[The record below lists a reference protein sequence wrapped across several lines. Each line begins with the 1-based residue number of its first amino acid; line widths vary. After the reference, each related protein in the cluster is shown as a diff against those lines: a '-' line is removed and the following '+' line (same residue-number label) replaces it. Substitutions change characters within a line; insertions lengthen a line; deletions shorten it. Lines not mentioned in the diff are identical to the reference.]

1 MCVCVC
7 VCVYTY
13 IIQAYTYENALCVGL
28 HVVLDISKV
37 ALDFEDGGFIVFTKT
52 IQSSLWVE
60 YGKKIPELLYFIR
73 EKEGR

>member
-1 MCVCVC
+1 MKIL
-7 VCVYTY
+7 Y
-13 IIQAYTYENALCVGL
+13 ALCL
-28 HVVLDISKV
+28 HVDLDISKV

-52 IQSSLWVE
+52 IQSSLWLE